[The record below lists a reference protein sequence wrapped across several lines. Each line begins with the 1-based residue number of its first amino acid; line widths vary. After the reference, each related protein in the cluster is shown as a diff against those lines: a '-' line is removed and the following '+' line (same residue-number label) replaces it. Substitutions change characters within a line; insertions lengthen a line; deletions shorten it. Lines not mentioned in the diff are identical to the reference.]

1 MTHLDEDET
10 RHVFGLLE
18 SAIVVT
24 EVNGVDDDFRDSWY
38 LENLAY
44 SSAGIITDFSA
55 ISLVDAIWAE

>member
-10 RHVFGLLE
+10 RHVFGLPE
-18 SAIVVT
+18 SAIAVT
-24 EVNGVDDDFRDSWY
+24 EVNGGDEDFKDSWY

-44 SSAGIITDFSA
+44 SSVGIITDFSV